1 MEYSESSGGFCD
13 VTDLQLRPLTNDGW
27 GVDSN
32 CFVCEPRNDAGLRI
46 PFHHDVGAE
55 EVVADF
61 TLDDRF
67 SGAPKFVHGGVS
79 LAVLD
84 EAMAWATIAVAGA
97 FALPRETTSR
107 FHQPVT
113 TGKVH
118 HVRAW
123 ISGTDG
129 NRILTEAE
137 IVNADGQ
144 LCVSSHATFVAL
156 DLDQAS
162 EAAGSRLAGDDL
174 DFVSTPTTAN

>member
-1 MEYSESSGGFCD
+1 M
-13 VTDLQLRPLTNDGW
+13 TDLQLRPLTNDGW

-46 PFHHDVGAE
+46 PFHHDVEAE
-55 EVVADF
+55 QVVADF

-67 SGAPKFVHGGVS
+67 SGAPQFVHGGVS

-84 EAMAWATIAVAGA
+84 EAMAWATITVGGA
-97 FALPRETTSR
+97 FALTKETTSR

-113 TGKVH
+113 VGQVH

-129 NRILTEAE
+129 SRILTEAE
-137 IVNADGQ
+137 IMNDDGQ
-144 LCVSSHATFVAL
+144 VCVSSHATFAIL
-156 DLDQAS
+156 DLDKAS
-162 EAAGSRLAGDDL
+162 EAAGSRLDGNDL
-174 DFVSTPTTAN
+174 DFVSTPVSAG

>member
-1 MEYSESSGGFCD
+1 
-13 VTDLQLRPLTNDGW
+13 VTDLQIRPLTNDGW

-46 PFHHDVGAE
+46 PFHHDVEAE
-55 EVVADF
+55 EVVAEF

-67 SGAPKFVHGGVS
+67 SGAPQFVHGGVS

-84 EAMAWATIAVAGA
+84 EAMAWATIAIGGA
-97 FALPRETTSR
+97 FALTRETTSR
-107 FHQPVT
+107 FRRPVT
-113 TGKVH
+113 VGQVH

-129 NRILTEAE
+129 DRILTEAE

-144 LCVSSHATFVAL
+144 LCVSSHATFVTL
-156 DLDQAS
+156 DLDKAS
-162 EAAGSRLAGDDL
+162 EAAGTQLDGETL
-174 DFVSTPTTAN
+174 DFVSSSVSAG